1 MTTSASRSARVTSSE
16 RTPPFA
22 RSTAR
27 YALALLTAVYVV
39 NFIDRQILAILIEP
53 IKAELG
59 VSDTAMG
66 FLSGSAF
73 ALFYAFAGIPIARW
87 ADRGVRRDVIALGL
101 ALWSGMTA
109 LSGIARSFAQLA
121 LARTG
126 VGVGEAACSPA
137 AHSLIADY
145 FPREKRATA
154 MAIYSTGIHAGI
166 LLGFV
171 LGGWIREAFGWRAAF
186 LCVGTPGLV
195 LAVIVRWTLREPPR
209 GWRDAATS
217 AASDDAWS
225 AQSGDVGVTN
235 AGARSM
241 STGTRATSSSVQPV
255 SASVPSTSARSTI
268 ANPKAASI
276 RLQRTSSSASPAGA
290 SDRSSASF
298 VAALS
303 TLARMR
309 TFRQMCIGGGLATL
323 VGWAFLA
330 WNASYLARVHGMS
343 PGSIGTALGLVVG
356 IGGAIG
362 TLLGGTLA
370 DRGARHEVRWQ
381 LWVPAI
387 GCMLALPSLALFTRA
402 STPAAALVWLAP
414 AQICLVFWFGP
425 LFGLTQTLVAPPMRA
440 LASSTFLF
448 AINLIGLM
456 LGPLIVGAL
465 NDAFEPRYGKAA
477 IRMSLL
483 CVCAFLPWAAAHL
496 WLAARSLAHD
506 LEVVDA
512 HDGR

>member
-1 MTTSASRSARVTSSE
+1 MTTSASRSERATSSE
-16 RTPPFA
+16 RAPPFA

-39 NFIDRQILAILIEP
+39 NFIDRQILSILIDP

-73 ALFYAFAGIPIARW
+73 ALFYTFAGIPIARW
-87 ADRGVRRDVIALGL
+87 ADRGVRRDVIAVGL

-109 LSGIARSFAQLA
+109 LSGVARSFAQLA

-186 LCVGTPGLV
+186 LCVGLPGLV
-195 LAVIVRWTLREPPR
+195 LAVIVRLTLREPPR

-217 AASDDAWS
+217 ASSDDAWS
-225 AQSGDVGVTN
+225 AQSGDVGVMN
-235 AGARSM
+235 AGARSVSA
-241 STGTRATSSSVQPV
+241 STQATSSSVQPA
-255 SASVPSTSARSTI
+255 SASAPSM
-268 ANPKAASI
+268 NPQLASI
-276 RLQRTSSSASPAGA
+276 RAQPTSSSALQATA
-290 SDRSSASF
+290 SDRSNASF
-298 VAALS
+298 VAALG

-387 GCMLALPSLALFTRA
+387 GCMLALPCLALFTQA
-402 STPAAALVWLAP
+402 STPTIALVWLAP
-414 AQICLVFWFGP
+414 AQVSLVFWFGP

-465 NDAFEPRYGKAA
+465 NDAFEPRFGKAA

-496 WLAARSLAHD
+496 WLAARSLADD
-506 LEVVDA
+506 LAAVDA
-512 HDGR
+512 HDRR